1 MIKNILLEFKK
12 FAMRGNVMD
21 MAVGIIIG
29 AAFGKIVDSLVKDV
43 IMPPIGL
50 LLGKVD
56 FANLFFVLKD
66 GAETHGPYVS
76 LDAAQQAGAVTMNV
90 GAFLNAIISF
100 IIVAFAV
107 FMLIKAMNTLQEK
120 LDRHSKEQVVP
131 NTKSCPFC
139 YTVIPLKATKC
150 PACTADLPAVK
161 EVAAPAKTAEK
172 PKKSSGKLFKK
183 LKK

>member
-43 IMPPIGL
+43 IMPPIGI
-50 LLGKVD
+50 LLGK
-56 FANLFFVLKD
+56 
-66 GAETHGPYVS
+66 
-76 LDAAQQAGAVTMNV
+76 AGAVTMNV

-100 IIVAFAV
+100 VIVAFAV

-120 LDRHSKEQVVP
+120 LERHPETETTP
-131 NTKSCPFC
+131 TTKTCPYC
-139 YTVIPLKATKC
+139 YSIIPLKATKC
-150 PACTADLPAVK
+150 PACTADLPTV
-161 EVAAPAKTAEK
+161 EAPSLSAKTPEDN
-172 PKKSSGKLFKK
+172 KKSSGKLTKK